1 MSSSLFHNLSITKEK
16 VTSVIAKLTT
26 NLRRNPTEDEIA
38 ADLNI
43 SKEELQRFLKPPFN
57 PEPRYYGSSFAEHN
71 RPSGPVFM
79 DPFRYE
85 RTPYGYETPTGLLYN
100 NDPERIAALSILQGK
115 NGGQSTRNLKKNKNK
130 HKKTSSRQRR
140 HHSKKN
146 KKSMKR
152 K

>member
-1 MSSSLFHNLSITKEK
+1 MSSSLFHNLPITKEK
-16 VTSVIAKLTT
+16 VTSVIAKLKT
-26 NLRRNPTEDEIA
+26 NLGRNPTEDEIA

-43 SKEELQRFLKPPFN
+43 SKEELQRFKPPSYFDMG
-57 PEPRYYGSSFAEHN
+57 PFKDPSRYDQPRPH
-71 RPSGPVFM
+71 
-79 DPFRYE
+79 
-85 RTPYGYETPTGLLYN
+85 GYETPTGLLYN

>member
-1 MSSSLFHNLSITKEK
+1 MSSSLFHNLPITKEK
-16 VTSVIAKLTT
+16 VTSVIAKLKT
-26 NLRRNPTEDEIA
+26 NLGRNPTEDEIA

-43 SKEELQRFLKPPFN
+43 SKEELQRFKPPSS
-57 PEPRYYGSSFAEHN
+57 ETRYYGSSLAEHN

-79 DPFRYE
+79 DPLRYE
-85 RTPYGYETPTGLLYN
+85 RNLHGYETPTGLY
-100 NDPERIAALSILQGK
+100 NDPERRRILQELQVK
-115 NGGQSTRNLKKNKNK
+115 KGGQSTRNLKKNKNK

>member
-1 MSSSLFHNLSITKEK
+1 MSSSLFHNLPITKEK
-16 VTSVIAKLTT
+16 VTSVIAKLKT

-38 ADLNI
+38 TDLNI
-43 SKEELQRFLKPPFN
+43 SKEELRRFKPPSS
-57 PEPRYYGSSFAEHN
+57 ETRYYGSSLAVHN

-79 DPFRYE
+79 DPLRYE
-85 RTPYGYETPTGLLYN
+85 RNLHGYETPTGLLYN
-100 NDPERIAALSILQGK
+100 NDPERIAALSILQVK
-115 NGGQSTRNLKKNKNK
+115 KGGQSTRNLKKNKNK

>member
-1 MSSSLFHNLSITKEK
+1 MSSSLFHNLPITKEK
-16 VTSVIAKLTT
+16 VTSVIAKLKT
-26 NLRRNPTEDEIA
+26 NLGRNPTEDEIA

-43 SKEELQRFLKPPFN
+43 SKEELQRFKPPSS
-57 PEPRYYGSSFAEHN
+57 ETRYYGSSLAEHN

-79 DPFRYE
+79 DPLRYE
-85 RTPYGYETPTGLLYN
+85 RNLHGYETPTGLLYN
-100 NDPERIAALSILQGK
+100 DPNRIAALSILQGK
-115 NGGQSTRNLKKNKNK
+115 KGGQSTRNLKKNKNK

>member
-1 MSSSLFHNLSITKEK
+1 MSSSLFHNLPITKEK
-16 VTSVIAKLTT
+16 VNSVIAKLKT

-38 ADLNI
+38 TDLNI
-43 SKEELQRFLKPPFN
+43 SKEELRRFKLPSS
-57 PEPRYYGSSFAEHN
+57 ETRYYGSSLAEHN

-79 DPFRYE
+79 DPLRYE
-85 RTPYGYETPTGLLYN
+85 RNLHGYETPTGLLYN
-100 NDPERIAALSILQGK
+100 DPKRIAALSILQGK
-115 NGGQSTRNLKKNKNK
+115 KGGQITRNLKKNKNK

-140 HHSKKN
+140 HKYGKKN